1 MTALISEI
9 GPPGRLATKA
19 SFSSFRAIR
28 SVIAGE
34 GQNDEGACQEEN
46 NSAIGMT
53 RQNQWT

>member
-28 SVIAGE
+28 SVILCE
-34 GQNDEGACQEEN
+34 RQNGEGACQEEN
-46 NSAIGMT
+46 SAIGMR
-53 RQNQWT
+53 RQNQST